1 MIHEN
6 NTQQLDRELRNLI
19 IFGKT
24 EIDLRYACGHFVTF
38 TLQGHKV
45 VSSHQGI
52 TASNIREYF
61 QSKMKPE

>member
-6 NTQQLDRELRNLI
+6 TKQQFNREFEYLLKY
-19 IFGKT
+19 GKT
-24 EIDLRYACGHFVTF
+24 EIDLRSACGQFVTF
-38 TLQGHKV
+38 MLQGHKV

-61 QSKMKPE
+61 QSKMETE